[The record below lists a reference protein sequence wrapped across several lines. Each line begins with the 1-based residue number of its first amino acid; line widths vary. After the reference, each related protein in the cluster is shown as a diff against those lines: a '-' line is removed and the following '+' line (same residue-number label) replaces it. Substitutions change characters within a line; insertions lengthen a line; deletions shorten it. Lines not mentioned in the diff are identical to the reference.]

1 MIGSISRSSAGFCN
15 LAEKCGFFMGAVLNR
30 WIVLI
35 IMVFLT
41 NARWL
46 LRAQAAP
53 SATRGG
59 ALIAFAGV
67 TGTYT
72 GLGSGTNVGVTG
84 GVDVAIHR
92 LNLFTPY
99 LEIRGT
105 YPFYLGETVSI
116 RNVLGGVRFARTYG
130 RYTPYFDA
138 LYGRAELHYANGGY
152 PNPAFTY
159 LYQKSPSNVLSLG
172 GGTEIPLTYTWA
184 IKADA
189 QWQFYSSPVT
199 SSGHLNS
206 VPVTIGIVYRLRS
219 P

>member
-1 MIGSISRSSAGFCN
+1 
-15 LAEKCGFFMGAVLNR
+15 MGAVLNR

-35 IMVFLT
+35 IMVFL
-41 NARWL
+41 AAAAPRM

-53 SATRGG
+53 SASRGG
-59 ALIAFAGV
+59 ALIAFVGA

-72 GLGSGTNVGVTG
+72 GLGSGTNVGATG
-84 GVDVAIHR
+84 GGDVALHHW
-92 LNLFTPY
+92 NLLTPY

-116 RNVLGGVRFARTYG
+116 RNILGGARFARTYG
-130 RYTPYFDA
+130 KYMPYFDA

-152 PNPAFTY
+152 PNPSFTY

-199 SSGHLNS
+199 SSGHLSS
-206 VPVTIGIVYRLRS
+206 VPVTIGIVYRLHS